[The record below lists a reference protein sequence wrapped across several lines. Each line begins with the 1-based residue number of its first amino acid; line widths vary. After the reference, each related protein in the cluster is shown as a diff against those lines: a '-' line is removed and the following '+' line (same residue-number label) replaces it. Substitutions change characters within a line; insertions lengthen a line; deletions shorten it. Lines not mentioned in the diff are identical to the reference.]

1 MPSLTVG
8 VEEEYL
14 LVDRQSRDLVQEPPD
29 AMMAECE
36 EMLSGQVTPE
46 FLRAQIEVGTR
57 VCKSAKD
64 VRSDLRR
71 LRSSIATVADKYG
84 YAPIAASTHPFGH
97 WEEQK
102 QTPKERYD
110 MLAKNMQ
117 AVARRLL
124 ICGMHVHVAIE
135 DPDLRIDLMNQVG
148 YFLPHLL
155 ALSTSSPF
163 WRGENTGLMS
173 YRLTIFDGLPRTG
186 LPDRFTS
193 FAEYERLVSQMVK
206 AGCIEDAT
214 RLWWDIRPSARY
226 PTLEMRMTDIC
237 TRLDDNVTIAAF
249 FQSLLRAL
257 LRLRQNNQ
265 RWRIY
270 PPSLVMENRWLAQ
283 RHGVTGR
290 LVDFGKAEMVPFAD
304 LLEEL
309 LEFVRADAMALDC
322 LSEVNDARDIVAR
335 GTSAQRQIA
344 VHDAAVAEGAGKREA
359 LEAVVDFLIAET
371 VYGLDQPDDDDD
383 IDDE

>member
-8 VEEEYL
+8 IEEEYL
-14 LVDRQSRDLVQEPPD
+14 LVDRESRDLVQEPPD
-29 AMMAECE
+29 TMMAECE
-36 EMLSGQVTPE
+36 EMLSSQVTPE

-57 VCKSAKD
+57 VCKTAKEA
-64 VRSDLRR
+64 RRDLRR
-71 LRSSIATVADKYG
+71 LRSSIAEVADKYG

-110 MLAKNMQ
+110 MLAENMQ

-124 ICGMHVHVAIE
+124 ICGTHVHVAIE
-135 DPDLRIDLMNQVG
+135 DPDLRIDLMNQVA

-173 YRLTIFDGLPRTG
+173 YRLTVFDGLPRTG

-193 FAEYERLVSQMVK
+193 FAEYERLVGQMVK

-237 TRLDDNVTIAAF
+237 TRLYDNVTIAAF

-371 VYGLDQPDDDDD
+371 VHGLDQPDDDDD

>member
-1 MPSLTVG
+1 
-8 VEEEYL
+8 
-14 LVDRQSRDLVQEPPD
+14 
-29 AMMAECE
+29 
-36 EMLSGQVTPE
+36 
-46 FLRAQIEVGTR
+46 
-57 VCKSAKD
+57 
-64 VRSDLRR
+64 
-71 LRSSIATVADKYG
+71 
-84 YAPIAASTHPFGH
+84 
-97 WEEQK
+97 
-102 QTPKERYD
+102 

-135 DPDLRIDLMNQVG
+135 DEDLRIDLMNQVG

-163 WRGENTGLMS
+163 WRGEKTGLMS

-249 FQSLLRAL
+249 FQSLLRGL

-270 PPSLVMENRWLAQ
+270 PRSMVQENRWLAQ
-283 RHGVTGR
+283 RYGLTGE
-290 LVDFGKAEMVPFAD
+290 LVDFGKGEMVPFAD
-304 LLEEL
+304 LLDEL
-309 LEFVRADAMALDC
+309 IEFVREDAEALDC
-322 LSEVNDARDIVAR
+322 VAEVGHARDIVAR
-335 GTSAQRQIA
+335 GTSAQRQLG
-344 VHDAAVAEGAGKREA
+344 VYDDALAGGADKAEA
-359 LEAVVDFLIAET
+359 LRAVVDFLIEET
-371 VYGLDQPDDDDD
+371 VYGLDGA
-383 IDDE
+383 